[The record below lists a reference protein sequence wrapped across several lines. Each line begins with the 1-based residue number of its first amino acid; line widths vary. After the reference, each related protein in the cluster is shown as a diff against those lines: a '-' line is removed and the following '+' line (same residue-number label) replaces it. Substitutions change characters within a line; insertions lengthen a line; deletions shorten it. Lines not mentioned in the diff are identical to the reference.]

1 MAALGHCCSMWDLRF
16 SLQHARSLLKH
27 VGSTSLTRGWTRPS
41 CIGNE
46 ESLSHWTTREVPRHV
61 YSYALWLCGFPG
73 LSYVVLAWCLSCG
86 HLKAHLSWV
95 PKLACGWQLTRVT
108 FSCGLGCSRQAGWVP
123 EGHVPKMSIPRDGKW
138 KLLGLVRAVPRIG
151 TASLPPYSFVQSIHR
166 AYADSVGWID
176 SLHLLMG
183 KWPGHIADKH
193 VGWEIPLCLSFKIH
207 KLDPDT
213 KITDP
218 QTFWDRGR
226 WIDRQSQHRW

>member
-1 MAALGHCCSMWDLRF
+1 MWDLRF

-27 VGSTSLTRGWTRPS
+27 VGSTSLTRGRTRPS
-41 CIGNE
+41 CTGNE

-123 EGHVPKMSIPRDGKW
+123 EGHVRKMSIPRDGKW

-193 VGWEIPLCLSFKIH
+193 VG
-207 KLDPDT
+207 
-213 KITDP
+213 
-218 QTFWDRGR
+218 
-226 WIDRQSQHRW
+226 